1 MRIMKN
7 VEGNVSVKMSRLVVS
22 SCCGTVSLVREPYG
36 TILTP
41 RPRIDPSEGIGL
53 SDNKMISSGLGFG
66 ETGGEI

>member
-22 SCCGTVSLVREPYG
+22 SCCGTFALVREPRG

-41 RPRIDPSEGIGL
+41 RPRIDPSEGIW
-53 SDNKMISSGLGFG
+53 SVR
-66 ETGGEI
+66 

>member
-22 SCCGTVSLVREPYG
+22 SCCGYCPPKITVAVVRDPRG

-41 RPRIDPSEGIGL
+41 GPRIDPSEGVWSVI
-53 SDNKMISSGLGFG
+53 
-66 ETGGEI
+66 